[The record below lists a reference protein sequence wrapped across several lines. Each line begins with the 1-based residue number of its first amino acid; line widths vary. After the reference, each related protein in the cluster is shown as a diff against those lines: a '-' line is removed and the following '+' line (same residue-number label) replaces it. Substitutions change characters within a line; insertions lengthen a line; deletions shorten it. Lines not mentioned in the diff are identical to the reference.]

1 MKSTEKTQSTDGNLI
16 LRNRTALESLP
27 EGLRVGGALDLSGC
41 TALKSLPEGLRVG
54 GWLDLRGCTA
64 LESLPEGLRV
74 GRWLDLSGCP
84 ALFSGVE
91 ATALYVSSGD
101 VLDPRFADAR
111 IRAKEWFVDDVRVP
125 ESLVRKAISGDE
137 FRMLS
142 AEQRR
147 VAVSILGAK
156 WLVDNFNPRIVDM
169 DDHPLN
175 GLRALLRAST
185 WASVYCIL
193 ACGDPSTGRVYYMEV
208 PPETKTCQEADAY
221 LNHGLD
227 QKRQVG
233 RT

>member
-27 EGLRVGGALDLSGC
+27 KGLRVGGYLGLEGC
-41 TALKSLPEGLRVG
+41 TALK
-54 GWLDLRGCTA
+54 
-64 LESLPEGLRV
+64 SLPEGLRV

-156 WLVDNFNPRIVDM
+156 WLVDNCNPRIVDM

-175 GLRALLRAST
+175 GMRALLRAST

>member
-1 MKSTEKTQSTDGNLI
+1 
-16 LRNRTALESLP
+16 
-27 EGLRVGGALDLSGC
+27 
-41 TALKSLPEGLRVG
+41 
-54 GWLDLRGCTA
+54 
-64 LESLPEGLRV
+64 
-74 GRWLDLSGCP
+74 
-84 ALFSGVE
+84 VE
-91 ATALYVSSGD
+91 ATALHVSLGD

-111 IRAKEWFVDDVRVP
+111 IRAKEWFVDDVEVP
-125 ESLVRKAISGDE
+125 ESLVRKAISKDE
-137 FRMLS
+137 FRKLN

-175 GLRALLRAST
+175 GMRALLKASR
-185 WASVYCIL
+185 YCIL

-208 PPETKTCQEADAY
+208 PPRTRTCQEADAY

-227 QKRQVG
+227 QRRQVG